1 MLNDAGIQMTD
12 EEDLST
18 ANEKFLGKLVK
29 KKVIFFF
36 VAFQ

>member
-1 MLNDAGIQMTD
+1 MGD

-29 KKVIFFF
+29 ERVDKQTLIILVLDF
-36 VAFQ
+36 

>member
-1 MLNDAGIQMTD
+1 MLNEHGIAMTD

-29 KKVIFFF
+29 EKV
-36 VAFQ
+36 